1 MAAATGPNKTSHRS
15 RASSAFIFPETAD
28 YHEPGYSSTTSPRL
42 QMLSGTGS
50 PCGEGKLKPMNEHGQ
65 LIDDDY
71 SEIEYSDMDGED
83 DMIYDT
89 PPYYHYE
96 DEHPPQSQHIQQH
109 LHHHPYQQ
117 QQQPHSHQLQQSR
130 SLAFAGKGDFASLP
144 SSSTSS
150 SHHSLQEQEQ
160 VEEALRAR

>member
-1 MAAATGPNKTSHRS
+1 MVMRRHASPQVKPPSNVCLLDVTLFLHNAITS
-15 RASSAFIFPETAD
+15 SSASWI
-28 YHEPGYSSTTSPRL
+28 S
-42 QMLSGTGS
+42 LSAK
-50 PCGEGKLKPMNEHGQ
+50 E

-96 DEHPPQSQHIQQH
+96 DEHPPQHQQHPPQH

-117 QQQPHSHQLQQSR
+117 QLQLQPHSHQMQQSR